1 MIMIIFL
8 KDWKKCHALLF
19 KTGKQNILRRV
30 AAFDPKDTNPTI
42 VAAAQKIL
50 SPFKYL
56 QIRDVS
62 KGAAAFFTW
71 VSDDTMLLFTSTF
84 R

>member
-1 MIMIIFL
+1 MILIICL
-8 KDWKKCHALLF
+8 QDWKKCHALLF

-42 VAAAQKIL
+42 VAAAQTIL

-71 VSDDTMLLFTSTF
+71 VSDNTVLLFTLTF